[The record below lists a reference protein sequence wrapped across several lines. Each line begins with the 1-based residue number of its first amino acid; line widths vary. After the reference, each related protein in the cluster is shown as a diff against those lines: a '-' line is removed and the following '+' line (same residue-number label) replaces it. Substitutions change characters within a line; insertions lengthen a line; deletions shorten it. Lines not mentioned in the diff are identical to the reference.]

1 MMLMIM
7 RLMTIMMNLNHR
19 GETSEQESGQEK
31 SKANDRVSF
40 QTISIVMISDC
51 IQYPFLNMNYHQG
64 SIVYQDTG
72 KVSTLPR

>member
-1 MMLMIM
+1 MMMMMLMTI
-7 RLMTIMMNLNHR
+7 LMKLNPR

-40 QTISIVMISDC
+40 KIISIVIILYC
-51 IQYPFLNMNYHQG
+51 IQYPFHNINYHQG

>member
-1 MMLMIM
+1 MMMIM
-7 RLMTIMMNLNHR
+7 RLMMTLMKLNPR

-51 IQYPFLNMNYHQG
+51 IQCLFLNMIYHQG